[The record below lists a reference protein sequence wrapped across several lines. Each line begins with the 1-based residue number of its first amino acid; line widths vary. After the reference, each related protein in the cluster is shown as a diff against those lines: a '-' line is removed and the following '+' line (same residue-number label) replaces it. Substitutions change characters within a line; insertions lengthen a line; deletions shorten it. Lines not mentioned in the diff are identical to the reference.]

1 MEGWQQSTHFAF
13 SLFSNRLSVMCCW
26 HGWHAHS
33 PIHVQTLYQS
43 CSYAVPSLLAKHSF
57 QHDAPSE
64 CISRKS
70 VVYCSSS
77 TMQTSCEVTHTLPDI
92 HQLAASSSSPCII
105 QLVLDNLLKSP
116 GVRPV
121 PLEIHIQGLDITNL
135 DSRMQ
140 AMARPCYSALT
151 NHAGAKPTI
160 VFVPSK
166 RHARQTAVDLWAY
179 ASADGKGDKFLQVS
193 LKPCIRSHFAKLP
206 RQSISTLRQ

>member
-1 MEGWQQSTHFAF
+1 MYLY
-13 SLFSNRLSVMCCW
+13 SLSW
-26 HGWHAHS
+26 T
-33 PIHVQTLYQS
+33 Q
-43 CSYAVPSLLAKHSF
+43 LLKHS
-57 QHDAPSE
+57 
-64 CISRKS
+64 
-70 VVYCSSS
+70 
-77 TMQTSCEVTHTLPDI
+77 
-92 HQLAASSSSPCII
+92 
-105 QLVLDNLLKSP
+105 

-121 PLEIHIQGLDITNL
+121 PLEIHIQGFDITNL

-193 LKPCIRSHFAKLP
+193 LNPCVSSQFPPCVCSPAMGCCMLQGMHAMAHCMH
-206 RQSISTLRQ
+206 